1 MKYKAFLYNHIT
13 FYRER
18 KDGALMKMSKAEGIA
33 VLLTVLLLS
42 LALGFYVGRST
53 VKDAVVIEAAEPEVI
68 SPLESVVPAEPK
80 TALES
85 VSTMDTSVLSEEQS
99 EPDAPDY
106 PLDINNATLDDLDEL
121 PKIGPVLAQRII
133 DYRTANGD
141 FQFVEELMNVEG
153 IGEGIFEKIKEFV
166 EVRNES

>member
-1 MKYKAFLYNHIT
+1 
-13 FYRER
+13 
-18 KDGALMKMSKAEGIA
+18 MKMSKAEGIA

-53 VKDAVVIEAAEPEVI
+53 VKGAVVIEAAEPETI
-68 SPLESVVPAEPK
+68 S
-80 TALES
+80 ALES
-85 VSTMDTSVLSEEQS
+85 VAPAESQTTPEVVSAREASVIPEKPEEP
-99 EPDAPDY
+99 EY
-106 PLDINNATLDDLDEL
+106 PLDINAATVEDLDEL
-121 PKIGPVLAQRII
+121 PKIGPVLAQRIV

-166 EVRNES
+166 EVRNEL

>member
-1 MKYKAFLYNHIT
+1 
-13 FYRER
+13 
-18 KDGALMKMSKAEGIA
+18 MKMSKAEGIA

-53 VKDAVVIEAAEPEVI
+53 VKGAVVIEAAEPEQV
-68 SPLESVVPAEPK
+68 SSLESVLPVEPQ
-80 TALES
+80 TTSEV
-85 VSTMDTSVLSEEQS
+85 VSASEES
-99 EPDAPDY
+99 LIAEEPEEPEY
-106 PLDINNATLDDLDEL
+106 PLDINTATVDDLDEL

-133 DYRTANGD
+133 DYRTAYGE

-153 IGEGIFEKIKEFV
+153 IGEVIFERIKEFV